1 MFWLQAVRTSVP
13 IQLRTR
19 AVNSSTS
26 LLLSLERETGSNKT
40 RVSTSLTSR
49 RSTTNSSRTTVS
61 CLLRFHAHS
70 FPTFHLVSRCWYK
83 KLFKLRTCF
92 VGGQLDT
99 QRSMFREAG
108 GYRTYYLR
116 IVRVSYTTA
125 AGSGVTSRPVLT
137 YRTFSPVQL
146 SHAGM
151 TSVGHFET
159 TSETMKRALS
169 WIAATGKN
177 FEFTQSFVCV

>member
-1 MFWLQAVRTSVP
+1 
-13 IQLRTR
+13 
-19 AVNSSTS
+19 
-26 LLLSLERETGSNKT
+26 
-40 RVSTSLTSR
+40 
-49 RSTTNSSRTTVS
+49 
-61 CLLRFHAHS
+61 
-70 FPTFHLVSRCWYK
+70 
-83 KLFKLRTCF
+83 
-92 VGGQLDT
+92 
-99 QRSMFREAG
+99 MFREAG

-159 TSETMKRALS
+159 TSETMKRALA